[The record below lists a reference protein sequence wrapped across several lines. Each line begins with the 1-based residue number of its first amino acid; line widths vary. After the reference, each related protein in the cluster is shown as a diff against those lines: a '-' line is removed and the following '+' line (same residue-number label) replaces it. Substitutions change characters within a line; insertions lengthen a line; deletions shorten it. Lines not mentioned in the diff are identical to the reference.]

1 MNLRDCAERVEKGDP
16 DRFAATMAAPPTA
29 RARLWPLYAVNL
41 EIARAPWASS
51 EPMVAEMRLQWWID
65 TLGELAEG
73 RDRSGHAVTEA
84 LAPILRADPDIARLL
99 QTLAEARRW
108 DCWADPFQ
116 DRAAFDAYLD
126 ATSGNLMWAAAR
138 ALGAAPD
145 TEPAIRDF
153 AWGAGLAQW
162 LRAAAELEARG
173 RVPFTDGRPEALA
186 SLAAEGRARIARAR
200 STGIPARVRPALWPG
215 ATAAAILDLA
225 ERAPER
231 IADGTLTPSD
241 FRKRATLLWRAL
253 TGTF

>member
-1 MNLRDCAERVEKGDP
+1 
-16 DRFAATMAAPPTA
+16 
-29 RARLWPLYAVNL
+29 
-41 EIARAPWASS
+41 
-51 EPMVAEMRLQWWID
+51 
-65 TLGELAEG
+65 
-73 RDRSGHAVTEA
+73 VTEA

-145 TEPAIRDF
+145 AEPAIRNF

-173 RVPFTDGRPEALA
+173 RFPFTDGRPEALA

-200 STGIPARVRPALWPG
+200 AAGIPARARPALWPG
-215 ATAAAILDLA
+215 ATAAATLRLA